1 MRGTASILI
10 EHAVHYRAPAT
21 SPEEDGPTNKKITS
35 DEESS
40 TRGNAPDKATPTD
53 DSGTKMCNDTKGF
66 EVNIAS
72 AEPAEETHNSKP
84 VQPSSSAELSNSTE
98 SIPTPDTYND
108 TRVQIPEASGL
119 VASDPPSP
127 SSEEIEIENAVD
139 RFIGGKSSI
148 NIARQFNVEIGT

>member
-10 EHAVHYRAPAT
+10 EHAVHSRAPAQD
-21 SPEEDGPTNKKITS
+21 DGPTNEKITS

-40 TRGNAPDKATPTD
+40 TRGNAPDEAILTD
-53 DSGTKMCNDTKGF
+53 DPGTKMCKDTKGS
-66 EVNIAS
+66 EVDIAS

-108 TRVQIPEASGL
+108 TRVQIPEASGPI
-119 VASDPPSP
+119 ASDPPSP
-127 SSEEIEIENAVD
+127 SSEEIENAVD

>member
-1 MRGTASILI
+1 
-10 EHAVHYRAPAT
+10 VHSRAPAT
-21 SPEEDGPTNKKITS
+21 SPEADGATNKKITL

-40 TRGNAPDKATPTD
+40 TRGNAPDEAIPTD
-53 DSGTKMCNDTKGF
+53 DPDSKMCNDTKGF
-66 EVNIAS
+66 EVDIAS

-108 TRVQIPEASGL
+108 TRVQIPEASGP
-119 VASDPPSP
+119 VASDPHSP
-127 SSEEIEIENAVD
+127 SSEEMENAVD

-148 NIARQFNVEIGT
+148 NIARQSNVETGTRRQTC